1 MKSWKQKENNMGEK
15 EINFEKELNRLKEI
29 VSLIQ
34 QKDLPLDESLRLYEE
49 GSKIVKALQEELNR
63 AEEKVEKIIDIDK

>member
-1 MKSWKQKENNMGEK
+1 MTQ

-34 QKDLPLDESLRLYEE
+34 QKELSLDESLKLYEE
-49 GSKIVKALQEELNR
+49 GNKIVKLLNEELKK
-63 AEEKVEKIIDIDK
+63 AEEKVEKVIEVGK

>member
-1 MKSWKQKENNMGEK
+1 MGEK

>member
-1 MKSWKQKENNMGEK
+1 MEK

-34 QKDLPLDESLRLYEE
+34 QKELSLDESLKLYEE
-49 GSKIVKALQEELNR
+49 GSQIVKVLNEELKK
-63 AEEKVEKIIDIDK
+63 AEEKVEKVIEIEK